1 MDVTEEKKKNML
13 DHAQALSM
21 SSKTLYSKALKKEKN
36 RKKQSMR
43 VPLHLFLGTFFF
55 FIALFTQTKAQKPL
69 QRKRDS

>member
-1 MDVTEEKKKNML
+1 ML

-55 FIALFTQTKAQKPL
+55 CLFHRTFHADKSTKTITA
-69 QRKRDS
+69 

>member
-55 FIALFTQTKAQKPL
+55 HRTFHADKSTKTITA
-69 QRKRDS
+69 